1 MDRNDYILEVENLKQ
16 YFKIPSTDKKTLKH
30 KIFGATKNLKAVDDV
45 SFKIKRGETFG
56 LVGESGSGKSTIG
69 RSIIKLYDITDGK
82 IIFDGKDINEK
93 DGSTGKKDDITKD
106 IQMIFQDPFASV
118 NPRMTIENI
127 ISEGIKIHDK
137 NKSPEEIK
145 EKVIK
150 LLKQVG
156 LNEYHISRYPHEFSG
171 GQLQRVGIARCL
183 GVNPKFIIADEAIS
197 ALDVSIQA
205 QVVNL
210 MKKLQRDYDLTFLFI
225 AHDLSMVKYISDTIG
240 VMYQGKML
248 EIASADDI
256 YNNPIHPYTKSL
268 LSAIPHTDP
277 VYEKKRKRITYSSN
291 IHNYDEENT
300 DKTPKCQYIKEDHMV
315 YCSDEELRDWT
326 NQNNK

>member
-1 MDRNDYILEVENLKQ
+1 MEKNDYIVKVEGLKQ
-16 YFKIPSTDKKTLKH
+16 YFKIPDTEKKTLKQ
-30 KIFGATKNLKAVDDV
+30 KIFGASKYLKAVDDV
-45 SFKIKRGETFG
+45 SFNIKRGETFG

-69 RSIIKLYDITDGK
+69 RSLIKLYDITGGK
-82 IIFDGKDINEK
+82 IIFDGKDISHIK
-93 DGSTGKKDDITKD
+93 GKEAKALTKD

-137 NKSPEEIK
+137 EKTTQEVRQ
-145 EKVIK
+145 KVIE

-171 GQLQRVGIARCL
+171 GQLQRVGIARSL
-183 GVNPKFIIADEAIS
+183 AVKPKFIIADEAIS

-210 MKKLQRDYDLTFLFI
+210 MKHLQKEYNLTFLFI

-240 VMYQGKML
+240 VMYRGKLL
-248 EIASADDI
+248 EIASSDEI
-256 YNNPIHPYTKSL
+256 YNNPLHPYTKSL

-277 VYEKKRKRITYSSN
+277 VFEKQRKRITYSSDIHSYDSN
-291 IHNYDEENT
+291 ISSKIPKMQQIT
-300 DKTPKCQYIKEDHMV
+300 DTHQV
-315 YCSDEELRDWT
+315 FCSDEELSIWKR
-326 NQNNK
+326 